1 MLDLEKALSNFSEAT
16 INFEIKDKVVKTG
29 ILKNWKTHP
38 MFIEFFLE
46 RPNKKDDRYKVQY
59 PFDFEYHSDDGLL
72 FLDYRVESFNK
83 KFNYQFEASSVENI
97 ITDKKFDEI
106 LTISKVVTNG

>member
-1 MLDLEKALSNFSEAT
+1 MLDLEKALSDFSEAT

-46 RPNKKDDRYKVQY
+46 RPNKKDDRYKVQTTVH
-59 PFDFEYHSDDGLL
+59 PVQNNLHKHWEVCFHQKTT
-72 FLDYRVESFNK
+72 RN
-83 KFNYQFEASSVENI
+83 N
-97 ITDKKFDEI
+97 
-106 LTISKVVTNG
+106 